1 MTVISEIFNWLCLLF
16 TLGWSSPHTH
26 THIHPSS
33 AVLISG
39 RMLRPEHLDV
49 LWLTGTHLFKLGAE
63 TYYSILGLL
72 AVQMP
77 SLPC

>member
-16 TLGWSSPHTH
+16 TLGWSSTPPLPPL
-26 THIHPSS
+26 PS
-33 AVLISG
+33 VLISG
-39 RMLRPEHLDV
+39 RMLRMEHLDV
-49 LWLTGTHLFKLGAE
+49 LWLTGTHLFKLAAE

-77 SLPC
+77 LPSLPS